1 MAIIKVEI
9 CDELGRVVDTRE
21 IPCAAAQYVK
31 LQNEMYEK
39 NGVKRFARITGSS
52 CSPSSSGLS
61 GSGRLD
67 SERPLPRLP

>member
-39 NGVKRFARITGSS
+39 NGVKRFARTPGS
-52 CSPSSSGLS
+52 
-61 GSGRLD
+61 
-67 SERPLPRLP
+67 